1 MRLRLVPRTLTGRLA
16 LVVVTVLVI
25 AQLLSLA
32 IHMHERGELLMQAS
46 GMRAAQ
52 QIVDIADL
60 FESVGVAERRR
71 IAQVLS
77 RPPLSVTL
85 DRAPIPKAEVGTR
98 AAMFET
104 MLRRRLGDARVLAT
118 RITENGVV
126 AQFPLEKGTQWKGQ
140 AQPDG
145 YPMGPSMRS
154 GHVEGSGGMRGP
166 GMNYL
171 ATPGVVLLA
180 QVRLRDGSVV
190 TFESGQ
196 PAQTLHWSYRILGTL
211 AIVLIAAMIVALV
224 AVRWAT
230 RPLATLS
237 SAAEELGRNVHRP
250 PLPESGPAE
259 VMRAARAF
267 NTMQAKLIDYLR
279 SRNQLLA
286 AMSHD
291 LKTPITRLRLRSA
304 LLDDPHLR
312 EKYDADLGDMEAMV
326 ASSLEFLRGVDASE
340 AVRPLD
346 MMAMLESLQADR
358 VETGAQVTL
367 EGTVL
372 APYPGQRLQLRR
384 ALGNVLDN
392 AIKYGGMAHVVV
404 QDDTRQLTICV
415 SDAGP
420 GLPEHELEK
429 VFEPFYRI
437 EDSRNR
443 DTGGTGL
450 GLAIARQVAHAH
462 GGDLRL
468 ANRPGGGLIATFT
481 LPRTTAPAALQSP
494 RQVS

>member
-52 QIVDIADL
+52 QIADIADL
-60 FESVGVAERRR
+60 FESVGATERRR

-126 AQFPLEKGTQWKGQ
+126 AQFPLGKGTQWKGQ

-145 YPMGPSMRS
+145 YPTGPSMRS

-367 EGTVL
+367 E
-372 APYPGQRLQLRR
+372 
-384 ALGNVLDN
+384 VLDN
-392 AIKYGGMAHVVV
+392 AIKYGGMAHVVL

-481 LPRTTAPAALQSP
+481 LPRTAAPAALQSP

>member
-52 QIVDIADL
+52 QIADIADL
-60 FESVGVAERRR
+60 FESVGATERRR

-126 AQFPLEKGTQWKGQ
+126 AQFPLGKGTQWKGQ

-145 YPMGPSMRS
+145 YPTGPSMRS

-211 AIVLIAAMIVALV
+211 AWPWSPCA
-224 AVRWAT
+224 
-230 RPLATLS
+230 
-237 SAAEELGRNVHRP
+237 
-250 PLPESGPAE
+250 GP
-259 VMRAARAF
+259 RA
-267 NTMQAKLIDYLR
+267 R
-279 SRNQLLA
+279 SQ
-286 AMSHD
+286 
-291 LKTPITRLRLRSA
+291 PF
-304 LLDDPHLR
+304 P
-312 EKYDADLGDMEAMV
+312 V
-326 ASSLEFLRGVDASE
+326 
-340 AVRPLD
+340 
-346 MMAMLESLQADR
+346 
-358 VETGAQVTL
+358 
-367 EGTVL
+367 
-372 APYPGQRLQLRR
+372 LRR
-384 ALGNVLDN
+384 NSGAMFTARPCPNPARRKSCVRHGPSIRCRRSSSTIFEA
-392 AIKYGGMAHVVV
+392 AIN
-404 QDDTRQLTICV
+404 
-415 SDAGP
+415 S
-420 GLPEHELEK
+420 
-429 VFEPFYRI
+429 
-437 EDSRNR
+437 
-443 DTGGTGL
+443 
-450 GLAIARQVAHAH
+450 
-462 GGDLRL
+462 LRPC
-468 ANRPGGGLIATFT
+468 RMT
-481 LPRTTAPAALQSP
+481 
-494 RQVS
+494 

>member
-1 MRLRLVPRTLTGRLA
+1 
-16 LVVVTVLVI
+16 
-25 AQLLSLA
+25 
-32 IHMHERGELLMQAS
+32 
-46 GMRAAQ
+46 
-52 QIVDIADL
+52 
-60 FESVGVAERRR
+60 
-71 IAQVLS
+71 
-77 RPPLSVTL
+77 
-85 DRAPIPKAEVGTR
+85 
-98 AAMFET
+98 
-104 MLRRRLGDARVLAT
+104 
-118 RITENGVV
+118 
-126 AQFPLEKGTQWKGQ
+126 
-140 AQPDG
+140 
-145 YPMGPSMRS
+145 
-154 GHVEGSGGMRGP
+154 
-166 GMNYL
+166 
-171 ATPGVVLLA
+171 
-180 QVRLRDGSVV
+180 
-190 TFESGQ
+190 
-196 PAQTLHWSYRILGTL
+196 
-211 AIVLIAAMIVALV
+211 
-224 AVRWAT
+224 
-230 RPLATLS
+230 
-237 SAAEELGRNVHRP
+237 
-250 PLPESGPAE
+250 
-259 VMRAARAF
+259 
-267 NTMQAKLIDYLR
+267 
-279 SRNQLLA
+279 
-286 AMSHD
+286 
-291 LKTPITRLRLRSA
+291 
-304 LLDDPHLR
+304 
-312 EKYDADLGDMEAMV
+312 MEAMV

-392 AIKYGGMAHVVV
+392 AIKYGGMAHVVL

-481 LPRTTAPAALQSP
+481 LPRTAAPAALQSP